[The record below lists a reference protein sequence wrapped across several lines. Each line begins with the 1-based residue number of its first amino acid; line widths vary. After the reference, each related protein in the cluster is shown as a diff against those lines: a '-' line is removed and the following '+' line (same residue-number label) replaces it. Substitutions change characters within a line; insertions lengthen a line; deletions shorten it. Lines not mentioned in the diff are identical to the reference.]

1 MTQRKTLEERVRDR
15 WQKKTGGLR
24 IPDYVRAELDRLA
37 RQVRDSR
44 SNLLANK
51 ALLCVSSD
59 PRDLLLSE
67 RCEGG
72 ISALNEVLALLRE
85 AKK

>member
-1 MTQRKTLEERVRDR
+1 MTQRKTLDSRVRDR

-37 RQVRDSR
+37 RQVRKLPPAVGEYYGEDGSR
-44 SNLLANK
+44 TYIRR
-51 ALLCVSSD
+51 SD
-59 PRDLLLSE
+59 
-67 RCEGG
+67 
-72 ISALNEVLALLRE
+72 VLVLLRD